1 MEEDDEEGDWII
13 LVFFFFL
20 GEKFLVWVCAHV
32 HYFTLVLDCAA
43 LVI

>member
-32 HYFTLVLDCAA
+32 HYFTLVLDCVA